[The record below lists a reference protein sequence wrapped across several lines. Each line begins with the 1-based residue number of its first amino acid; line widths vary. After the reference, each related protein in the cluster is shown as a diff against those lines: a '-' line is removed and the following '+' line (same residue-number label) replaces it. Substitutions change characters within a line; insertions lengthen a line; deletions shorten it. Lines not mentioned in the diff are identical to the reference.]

1 MISDC
6 NFHLPTLAEP
16 VDLQL
21 VKNKA
26 LLDKAI
32 DVEFNICK
40 YGIEET
46 LLSAFEKADLLGLS
60 LVNFMILD
68 SNFAKQLCNI
78 DFNIKLKEGHYL
90 TVLIDP
96 YDVNAA
102 EHIESA
108 YQQGISG
115 IKFHPYLQKIHEKT
129 YSKIQKLAMLAQSK
143 NMWVAIDCSYGTD
156 LLYKVN
162 GVELCAYLLNSGYT
176 GKLLSLHFGGPRVF
190 DVMSLMAQ
198 HNNIYADLSL
208 SLSYWKGSSV
218 WDDLNFAISRVGYRR
233 FIFGSDQPFI
243 QFDKAVSD
251 FGDFS
256 TKYSLP
262 TEVSESIKHHN
273 FYEFLGEI

>member
-6 NFHLPTLAEP
+6 NFHLPTLPEP
-16 VDLQL
+16 IDLQL

-40 YGIEET
+40 YGIKKT
-46 LLSAFEKADLLGLS
+46 LDAAFKKADSLGLS

-68 SNFAKQLCNI
+68 SDFAKNLCNI
-78 DFNIKLKEGHYL
+78 DFNIELKEGHYL

-96 YDVNAA
+96 YDESAA
-102 EHIESA
+102 KHIESA

-115 IKFHPYLQKIHEKT
+115 VKFHPYLQKIHEET
-129 YSKIQKLAMLAQSK
+129 YSKIQELAMIAQSK

-162 GVELCAYLLNSGYT
+162 GVDLCAYLLNSGYT
-176 GKLLSLHFGGPRVF
+176 GKLLSLHFGGPRIF

-198 HNNIYADLSL
+198 HTNIYADLSL

-218 WDDLNFAISRVGYRR
+218 WDDLNFAISRVGYSR

-243 QFDKAVSD
+243 QFDKAVTD
-251 FGDFS
+251 FEDFS
-256 TKYSLP
+256 TKYGIT
-262 TEVSESIKHHN
+262 TEVCESIKHRN
-273 FYEFLGEI
+273 FYEFLSKT

>member
-6 NFHLPTLAEP
+6 NFHLPTLPEP

-21 VKNKA
+21 VENKT

-40 YGIEET
+40 YGIEKT
-46 LLSAFEKADLLGLS
+46 LQSAFKKADSLGLS

-68 SNFAKQLCNI
+68 SDFAKQLCQLDI
-78 DFNIKLKEGHYL
+78 DIKLKEGHYL

-96 YDVNAA
+96 YDTNAS
-102 EHIESA
+102 EHIEAA

-115 IKFHPYLQKIHEKT
+115 IKFHPYLQKIHEET
-129 YSKIQKLAMLAQSK
+129 YSKIQALAILAQSK

-156 LLYKVN
+156 LLYNVN

-176 GKLLSLHFGGPRVF
+176 GKLLSLHFGGPRIF

-198 HNNIYADLSL
+198 HNNVYADLSL

-218 WDDLNFAISRVGYRR
+218 WDDLNFAISRVGYGR
-233 FIFGSDQPFI
+233 FLFGSDQPFI
-243 QFDKAVSD
+243 EFDKAVSD
-251 FGDFS
+251 FEDFS
-256 TKYSLP
+256 TQYDLT
-262 TEVSESIKHHN
+262 TEVSESIKHNN
-273 FYEFLGEI
+273 FHAFLGEN